1 VFRVH
6 GREASKDF
14 GKLPFVNAVITAGGV
29 VDGDFARR
37 IGTDVKALA
46 PLGETTLLDLAID
59 AARGAGAQR
68 IAVVGGEAVRKRV
81 ASRVDRII
89 DAAEAGTENAG
100 SENVMRALAAW
111 PSSPLLYLTSDLPF
125 VSADGVR
132 AFVDR
137 SAGYCVTMPLAD
149 AHAYERRFPDAP
161 EHVVELG
168 GERVANGNVFCLA
181 PEAIEPVRRWATR
194 FFDARKSKFR
204 MAILLGIP
212 LLLRFASRTLTIEAI
227 ERKAGRTLG
236 VPVAAIRDADP
247 GICYDVDTL
256 AEYEYACTRLA

>member
-1 VFRVH
+1 MFRERAR
-6 GREASKDF
+6 GASKDF
-14 GKLPFVNAVITAGGV
+14 GKLSCVNAVITAGGL
-29 VDGDFARR
+29 VDGDFASR

-46 PLGETTLLDLAID
+46 PLGQTTLLDLAID

-68 IAVVGGEAVRKRV
+68 IAVVGGEAVRERFDSK
-81 ASRVDRII
+81 VDHII
-89 DAAEAGTENAG
+89 DAAAEG

-132 AFVDR
+132 AFLDR
-137 SAGYCVTMPLAD
+137 SAQYCVTMPLAE

-161 EHVVELG
+161 GHVVELG
-168 GERVANGNVFCLA
+168 GERVANGNVFYLA
-181 PEAIEPVRRWATR
+181 PQAIEPVRRWATR
-194 FFDARKSKFR
+194 FFDARKSKLR

-212 LLLRFASRTLTIEAI
+212 LLLRFAARSLTIEAI

-236 VPVAAIRDADP
+236 VPVRAIRDADP

-256 AEYEYACTRLA
+256 AEYEYACTRLP